1 MGLLAGWGSLILTVH
16 LAFNFCPEP
25 GASFR
30 NQTVQILGCFLEPRT
45 GFSVA
50 PLRARVLC
58 GGVALAAESAR
69 RPGGR
74 VCGVGHLSPFPLSSA
89 AEERGDVFL
98 AVDYPGWRSF
108 LADPGL
114 LS

>member
-16 LAFNFCPEP
+16 LAFNFRPEP

-45 GFSVA
+45 RFSVA

-74 VCGVGHLSPFPLSSA
+74 V
-89 AEERGDVFL
+89 
-98 AVDYPGWRSF
+98 
-108 LADPGL
+108 
-114 LS
+114 

>member
-16 LAFNFCPEP
+16 LAFNFRPEP

-58 GGVALAAESAR
+58 GGVALA
-69 RPGGR
+69 
-74 VCGVGHLSPFPLSSA
+74 GVGHLSPFPLSSA